1 VVIRLEKCA
10 DDREDYYCKNGDHN
24 ARARLLVGLICVTAR
39 GTLVA
44 YHDHAFKA
52 PTTGFM
58 IAAVTAEQAI
68 SGESAREAYL
78 PSESIEN
85 LEG

>member
-1 VVIRLEKCA
+1 
-10 DDREDYYCKNGDHN
+10 
-24 ARARLLVGLICVTAR
+24 
-39 GTLVA
+39 VA

-58 IAAVTAEQAI
+58 IAAITAEQAI
-68 SGESAREAYL
+68 SGESAREVYL

-85 LEG
+85 FQG

>member
-1 VVIRLEKCA
+1 
-10 DDREDYYCKNGDHN
+10 
-24 ARARLLVGLICVTAR
+24 
-39 GTLVA
+39 VA

-68 SGESAREAYL
+68 SGESARGFYL

-85 LEG
+85 WRGR

>member
-1 VVIRLEKCA
+1 M
-10 DDREDYYCKNGDHN
+10 
-24 ARARLLVGLICVTAR
+24 
-39 GTLVA
+39 A

-58 IAAVTAEQAI
+58 IAAVAAVTAEQAI
-68 SGESAREAYL
+68 SGESASEFYL

-85 LEG
+85 WRGR